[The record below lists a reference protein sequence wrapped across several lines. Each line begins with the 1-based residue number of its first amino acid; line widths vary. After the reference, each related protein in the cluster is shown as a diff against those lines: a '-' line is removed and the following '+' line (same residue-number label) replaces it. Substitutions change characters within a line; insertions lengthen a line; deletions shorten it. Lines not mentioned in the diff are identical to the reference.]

1 MNNDRGRKGTRRLY
15 FDDAYLT
22 EFEAEVIDRLI
33 VENQPALI
41 LDQTCFYPESGG
53 QPWDKGTIDG
63 VEVIKVVEDGERI
76 VHVLARDVA
85 AARVKGWIDWAT
97 RFDHMQQ
104 HSGQHLL
111 SQAFFELLR
120 GETKSFHLGADVST
134 LEIGLAKAAEED
146 IERVERRANEVAF
159 ENREIKTYFV
169 PEEKIAEIPL
179 RRPPKVSGLI
189 RVVEADKF
197 DYSACGGTHCR
208 RTGEIGIIKI
218 TKSER
223 IRGNL
228 RFEFVCGGRA
238 LRDYAL
244 KNRVVR
250 HLVNQ
255 FNVKEADVAPSVAK
269 LTEEMKAVKKQARKS
284 EEALA
289 VFEAQEFIKRAEGKI
304 IQQIFPEKSPEGARF
319 LALNII
325 RQGELVC
332 LFGAMSESRSHV
344 ILACSESLKLDMRRL
359 VPVVSPL
366 INGRGGGG
374 PTLVEIAGD
383 PAADL
388 TAALHR
394 AADFLKNTLNEL
406 PPS

>member
-1 MNNDRGRKGTRRLY
+1 MNNDRGRKETRRLY

-33 VENQPALI
+33 VENQPALV

-53 QPWDKGTIDG
+53 QPWDKGTIEG

-244 KNRVVR
+244 RNRVVR

-255 FNVKEADVAPSVAK
+255 FNVKEADVAASVAK

-394 AADFLKNTLNEL
+394 AADFLKKTRNEL

>member
-1 MNNDRGRKGTRRLY
+1 MNNDRGKKETRRLY

-33 VENQPALI
+33 VENQPALV

-255 FNVKEADVAPSVAK
+255 FNVKEADVAASVAK

-394 AADFLKNTLNEL
+394 AADFLKKTRNEL